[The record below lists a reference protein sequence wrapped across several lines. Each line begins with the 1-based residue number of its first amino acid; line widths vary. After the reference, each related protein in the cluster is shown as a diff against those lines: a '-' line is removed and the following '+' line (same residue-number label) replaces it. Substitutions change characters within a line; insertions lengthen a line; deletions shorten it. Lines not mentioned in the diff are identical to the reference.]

1 MIQAPPHCGTQFFN
15 YKRHNSIVLMALADY
30 NYCFTYIDVG
40 CNGIV
45 SDGGVFKNSS
55 LYQALEDGLLPGGH
69 CIIGDDAF
77 PLKTYLTKPYN
88 TLPLSKEEKI
98 FNYRLS
104 RARRVI
110 ENAFGILVSR
120 FRVLDKK
127 IACNLS
133 TTDKIV
139 KACCAIHN
147 WLRKTDSKVYL
158 MPGSVDEE
166 NIDTGEIIPGR
177 WRLKVTEMRNVQQPT
192 ASRSCRL
199 AREYRDYIKRYVNN
213 EGAVPWQE
221 SRIH

>member
-1 MIQAPPHCGTQFFN
+1 MIQAPPHCDTQFFN
-15 YKRHNSIVLMALADY
+15 YKRHNSTVLMALAHY

-55 LYQALEDGLLPGGH
+55 LYQVLEDGLLPRGH

-77 PLKTYLTKPYN
+77 PLRTYLTKPYN

-98 FNYRLS
+98 FHYRLS
-104 RARRVI
+104 RARLVI

-120 FRVLDKK
+120 FRVIDKK
-127 IACNLS
+127 IASNLS

-139 KACCAIHN
+139 KACCVIHN
-147 WLRKTDSKVYL
+147 WLLETDSKVYL
-158 MPGSVDEE
+158 MPLSVEE
-166 NIDTGEIIPGR
+166 GNIDTGEIIPGR
-177 WRLKVTEMRNVQQPT
+177 WRLEVTEMRNIQQPT

>member
-1 MIQAPPHCGTQFFN
+1 
-15 YKRHNSIVLMALADY
+15 MALADY

-40 CNGIV
+40 CNVLV

-55 LYQALEDGLLPGGH
+55 LYQTLEDGLLPGGH

-77 PLKTYLTKPYN
+77 PLKTN
-88 TLPLSKEEKI
+88 LPLSKEEKI

-104 RARRVI
+104 RARCVV

-127 IACNLS
+127 KSCNLS
-133 TTDKIV
+133 TADKIV

-147 WLRKTDSKVYL
+147 WLRKTDCKVYL

-177 WRLKVTEMRNVQQPT
+177 WRLEVTEMRNIQQ
-192 ASRSCRL
+192 
-199 AREYRDYIKRYVNN
+199 IM
-213 EGAVPWQE
+213 
-221 SRIH
+221 